1 MKNKYIILFCM
12 IMLLT
17 IGLLLL
23 LHHAEPGTAPLP
35 QESHANTSVTDNP
48 VTYIEAPEADAPVS
62 ASQVRADLAMAMARP
77 PATEDKIRA
86 LVEGQNVPFNF
97 YGRVIDQ
104 DSNSLAGVKLKL
116 SARHWSTTSTGSL
129 RLEKSTDAD
138 GRFDVHGITGDVFD
152 LEEVTRDGYE
162 LEPYSKH
169 TYGAVGGSV
178 SDPVIF
184 KMWSTNIHEQL
195 ITGRKSFDIQ
205 PDGRPYGIDL
215 AKGTLSES
223 DEGDLKVWVKR
234 PAQVT
239 LGQRYN
245 WSCGIEVTNGS
256 LLIETNVNSSMYV
269 APVDGYTPSF
279 KFDQPIGSG
288 WGDTT
293 GKKRFYL
300 MLKNGQEYGRIS
312 IELLAYYNDRIPG
325 LVRIEYAINP
335 SGSRILR

>member
-1 MKNKYIILFCM
+1 MEFCSWRAGQCGWIISNFESSRIGSITLQFWQHPQISQRPISFRQHEPRGFLGSGPAKHELVEMKNKYIILFCM

-184 KMWSTNIHEQL
+184 KMWSTNI
-195 ITGRKSFDIQ
+195 
-205 PDGRPYGIDL
+205 
-215 AKGTLSES
+215 
-223 DEGDLKVWVKR
+223 
-234 PAQVT
+234 
-239 LGQRYN
+239 
-245 WSCGIEVTNGS
+245 
-256 LLIETNVNSSMYV
+256 
-269 APVDGYTPSF
+269 
-279 KFDQPIGSG
+279 
-288 WGDTT
+288 
-293 GKKRFYL
+293 
-300 MLKNGQEYGRIS
+300 
-312 IELLAYYNDRIPG
+312 
-325 LVRIEYAINP
+325 
-335 SGSRILR
+335 